1 MNNIYFL
8 VTNSTD
14 KIIDANTS
22 IKEMN
27 EQQKKNTFIV
37 QSPKALINTDGIHL
51 YFFLSGRLNVDST
64 RYNDIVI
71 NEITPTQAAIMQK
84 QYKIKVINIDVINRF
99 NSRYVI
105 NADEY

>member
-1 MNNIYFL
+1 MDNIYFL

-27 EQQKKNTFIV
+27 EQQKKNSFIV
-37 QSPKALINTDGIHL
+37 QSPKALSTDGIHL
-51 YFFLSGRLNVDST
+51 YFFLSGRLNADNT

-99 NSRYVI
+99 VSRYKI